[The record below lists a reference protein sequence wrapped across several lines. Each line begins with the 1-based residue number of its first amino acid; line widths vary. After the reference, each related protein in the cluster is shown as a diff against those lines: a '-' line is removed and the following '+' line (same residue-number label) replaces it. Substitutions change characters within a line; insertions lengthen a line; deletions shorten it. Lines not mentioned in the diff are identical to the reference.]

1 MIKDSKML
9 DIIILVECDNA
20 SENIDNYTANIKRL
34 MFSLCDR

>member
-20 SENIDNYTANIKRL
+20 SENIDNYTDNIKRL